1 MSNTEGS
8 KNCFFVI
15 MIVITFSGI
24 AIVIRILSGQVLG
37 TIFGVMALA
46 IIFMIIWMTK
56 DKATARHEES
66 HSRGCRNRGLADQWT
81 NDELRCGNVTE
92 RQTSHDMSS
101 DANYNGL
108 YLTIPPPLGFSG
120 PESPPPSYEVAHV
133 FDKPVQTP
141 PPSYSAAVDLSGQP
155 IWDHSYFPS
164 QQHTPHV
171 CDTHAHSSLHVDDTH
186 SHSTSN

>member
-1 MSNTEGS
+1 
-8 KNCFFVI
+8 
-15 MIVITFSGI
+15 
-24 AIVIRILSGQVLG
+24 
-37 TIFGVMALA
+37 MALA
-46 IIFMIIWMTK
+46 IIFMIIWGTK
-56 DKATARHEES
+56 EKATARHEES
-66 HSRGCRNRGLADQWT
+66 HSRGCRNQGLADQWT

-155 IWDHSYFPS
+155 IWDHSYLPS
-164 QQHTPHV
+164 QQHTPHWV
-171 CDTHAHSSLHVDDTH
+171 PLSLSYYIPIPPPSGVPQDL
-186 SHSTSN
+186 SNLVEVGLNPSENQVRCRRGTRDWSGPKPTCLEQGLASLG